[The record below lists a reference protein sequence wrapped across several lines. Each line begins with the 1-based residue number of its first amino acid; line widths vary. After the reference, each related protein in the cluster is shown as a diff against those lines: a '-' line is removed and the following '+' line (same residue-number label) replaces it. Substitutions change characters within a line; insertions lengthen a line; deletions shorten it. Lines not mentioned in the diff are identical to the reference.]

1 MERKGFV
8 LKGTS
13 QSVEMVIDQVTP
25 VTEILQQLDE
35 VLTRRGEVMQRL
47 PFVLDPGD
55 RQLTDPELETFERFF
70 VDHHLDYQLPQRETA
85 VDPAEVLFPLPPSDP
100 TIIVDHTL
108 RSGQSVTT
116 GGNVVVVGD
125 LNEGAEVHAAGSI
138 YVFGVIRGI
147 VSAGASITALGFEP
161 SRMTVGDVEY
171 HEAERGFRDT
181 RKARTAFIE
190 GGAIHIE
197 LAGKRR

>member
-13 QSVEMVIDQVTP
+13 QSVEMIIDQVTP
-25 VTEILQQLDE
+25 VADILRQLDE
-35 VLTRRGEVMQRL
+35 VLARRGDVMQRL
-47 PFVLDPGD
+47 PFVLDLGD
-55 RQLTDPELETFERFF
+55 RQLSDVETGAFEQFF
-70 VDHHLDYQLPQRETA
+70 VSHHLDYQMPQREAA
-85 VDPAEVLFPLPPSDP
+85 VDPGEALFPEAPSDP

-116 GGNVVVVGD
+116 GGNVLIAGD

-138 YVFGVIRGI
+138 YVLGVIRGV
-147 VSAGASITALGFEP
+147 VSAGVSITALGFEP
-161 SRMTVGDVEY
+161 SRMTVGDVECR
-171 HEAERGFRDT
+171 EAGRSFRDI
-181 RKARTAFIE
+181 RKARTAFVEDGVIR
-190 GGAIHIE
+190 IE

>member
-25 VTEILQQLDE
+25 VADILQQLDE
-35 VLTRRGEVMQRL
+35 VLTRRGDVMQRL

-55 RQLTDPELETFERFF
+55 RHLGEAEVSAFEQFF
-70 VDHHLDYQLPQRETA
+70 LSHHLDYQLPQDEAA
-85 VDPAEVLFPLPPSDP
+85 VDPNEVLFPAPPSDP

-116 GGNVVVVGD
+116 GGNVLVVGD

-138 YVFGVIRGI
+138 YVLGIVRGV
-147 VSAGASITALGFEP
+147 VSAGVSVTALGFEP

-171 HEAERGFRDT
+171 HESERGFRDT
-181 RKARTAFIE
+181 RRARTAFVE
-190 GGAIHIE
+190 GGVIHIE
-197 LAGKRR
+197 AAGKRR